1 MSITDNKTA
10 LPRALTEGSAV
21 PLPPVKLGN
30 GLTVASAGFSARG
43 ARDYNEDRIGYA
55 GSNAGYW
62 ALADGLGGHRGGARA
77 AEIGVEAGLASLEQ
91 SSAPRLEDRLKQG
104 VSDAH
109 ARIRAL
115 QKSEEGHAGMRTT
128 LVLLGVSSDDMV
140 WAHTG
145 DSRLYHFRDGHLL
158 WRTRDH
164 SVVQLLVSAG
174 EIAEN
179 EMTKHPERSRL
190 ISCLGGDNSLLISA
204 KGAGAPPRV
213 GDVLLLASDGLWEH
227 FEGWQLEA
235 AVARSKTPVDLLSHL
250 AGLVGDAMH
259 PTQDNYTGI
268 AVYVTQA

>member
-1 MSITDNKTA
+1 MSVTA
-10 LPRALTEGSAV
+10 ARALTEGTAT

-30 GLTVASAGFSARG
+30 GLGLASAGFSARG
-43 ARDYNEDRIGYA
+43 ARNYNEDRLGCA
-55 GSNAGYW
+55 DGGSAYW

-77 AEIGVEAGLASLEQ
+77 AEIAVEAGLASLEQ
-91 SSAPRLEDRLKQG
+91 SAAPRLEDRLKQA

-109 ARIRAL
+109 ARIRVQ
-115 QKSEEGHAGMRTT
+115 QKLEEGHAGMRST
-128 LVLLGVSSDDMV
+128 LVLLGISTDDMV

-145 DSRLYHFRDGHLL
+145 DSRLYHFRDGRLL

-164 SVVQLLVSAG
+164 SVVQFLVSAG

-190 ISCLGGDNSLLISA
+190 MSCLGGDNSLLISVKA
-204 KGAGAPPRV
+204 AGLPPRA
-213 GDVLLLASDGLWEH
+213 GDVLLLASDGMWEH

-235 AVARSKTPVDLLSHL
+235 AVARCHTPEALLSHL

-259 PTQDNYTGI
+259 PTQDNYTGV
-268 AVYVTQA
+268 AVYVTQ

>member
-1 MSITDNKTA
+1 VKTDFSQELAEGTATA
-10 LPRALTEGSAV
+10 LP
-21 PLPPVKLGN
+21 PVLLGN
-30 GLTVASAGFSARG
+30 GITLASAGFSARG
-43 ARDYNEDRIGYA
+43 ARGYNEDRIGYA
-55 GSNAGYW
+55 SRCAGYW
-62 ALADGLGGHRGGARA
+62 ALADGLGGHAGGARA
-77 AEIGVEAGLASLEQ
+77 VEIGVEPGLASLEQ
-91 SSAPRLEDRLKQG
+91 SSAPRLEDRLKQA

-109 ARIRAL
+109 AHIRAQ
-115 QKSEEGHAGMRTT
+115 QKTEAGHAGMRTT
-128 LVLLGVSSDDMV
+128 LVLLGIGTDDV
-140 WAHTG
+140 AWAHTG
-145 DSRLYHFRDGHLL
+145 DSRLYRFRDGKLV

-179 EMTKHPERSRL
+179 EMTRHPERSRL

-204 KGAGAPPRV
+204 KGAGAPPRP

-235 AVARSKTPVDLLSHL
+235 ALARSKTPEALLSHL

-259 PTQDNYTGI
+259 PTQDNYTGV

>member
-1 MSITDNKTA
+1 MIGTA
-10 LPRALTEGSAV
+10 PQVLTEGAAT
-21 PLPPVKLGN
+21 PLPPVRLGS
-30 GLTVASAGFSARG
+30 GCTLLSAGFSARG
-43 ARDYNEDRIGYA
+43 ARNYNEDRLGYA
-55 GSNAGYW
+55 GSGPAYW

-77 AEIGVEAGLASLEQ
+77 AEIGVEAALASLEQ
-91 SSAPRLEDRLKQG
+91 SSAQRLEDRLKQG

-115 QKSEEGHAGMRTT
+115 QKTEPGHAGMRTT
-128 LVLLGVSSDDMV
+128 LVLLGIDSDDMV

-145 DSRLYHFRDGHLL
+145 DSRLYHFRDGRLL

-179 EMTKHPERSRL
+179 EMTRHPERSRL
-190 ISCLGGDNSLLISA
+190 ISCLGTDNSLLISTKA
-204 KGAGAPPRV
+204 AGLAPRP
-213 GDVLLLASDGLWEH
+213 GDVLLVASDGLWEH
-227 FEGWQLEA
+227 FEAWQLEA
-235 AVARSKTPVDLLSHL
+235 AVSRCDTPQALLSHL

-268 AVYVTQA
+268 AVYVTQ

>member
-1 MSITDNKTA
+1 MNALAAQALAEGTA
-10 LPRALTEGSAV
+10 T
-21 PLPPVKLGN
+21 PLPPVKLAN
-30 GLTVASAGFSARG
+30 GVTLASAGFSARG
-43 ARDYNEDRIGYA
+43 TRNYNEDRLGYA
-55 GSNAGYW
+55 GGSAGYW

-77 AEIGVEAGLASLEQ
+77 AEIGVEAGLASLEH
-91 SSAPRLEDRLKQG
+91 SSAPRLEDRLKQA

-109 ARIRAL
+109 ARIRVQ
-115 QKSEEGHAGMRTT
+115 QKVEEGHAGMRTT
-128 LVLLGVSSDDMV
+128 LVLLGIDGNDMV

-145 DSRLYHFRDGHLL
+145 DSRLYHFRDGRLL

-179 EMTKHPERSRL
+179 EMTRHPERSRL
-190 ISCLGGDNSLLISA
+190 ISCLGGDNSLLISV
-204 KGAGAPPRV
+204 KGAATPPRP
-213 GDVLLLASDGLWEH
+213 GDVLLMASDGMWEH

-235 AVARSKTPVDLLSHL
+235 AVARCTTPEALLSHL

-268 AVYVTQA
+268 AVYVT